1 VNSAPIRRRIERMAT
16 VAVAATSMALSGAL
30 LASPAL
36 ADEEHAFTLD
46 IKDPAPVAPGADGV
60 ITYTLTNTSDEA
72 TDGFQI
78 RVSAPKTVSLDFGG
92 TRCDKRATSA
102 GTTCYV
108 TGEMGTFAPGET
120 KVLEKSYSVAADAP
134 QSANLGKV
142 EARVVPIVDGK
153 PTEDLT
159 DSDGPHVDNAQIT
172 TSAGPAEPGAS

>member
-1 VNSAPIRRRIERMAT
+1 MNSARSRRRIARVAT
-16 VAVAATSMALSGAL
+16 LAVAATSMALSGAL

-72 TDGFQI
+72 TDGFLI
-78 RVSAPKTVSLDFGG
+78 MVSAPKTVNIDFGG

-108 TGEMGTFAPGET
+108 TGEMGKFAPGQT
-120 KVLEKSYSVAADAP
+120 KVLEKSYTVVAGAP
-134 QSANLGKV
+134 GSASLGKV
-142 EARVVPIVDGK
+142 EAVVVPIVDGK
-153 PTEDLT
+153 PTEDKNDQDGPNT
-159 DSDGPHVDNAQIT
+159 DSAEIT
-172 TSAGPAEPGAS
+172 TS